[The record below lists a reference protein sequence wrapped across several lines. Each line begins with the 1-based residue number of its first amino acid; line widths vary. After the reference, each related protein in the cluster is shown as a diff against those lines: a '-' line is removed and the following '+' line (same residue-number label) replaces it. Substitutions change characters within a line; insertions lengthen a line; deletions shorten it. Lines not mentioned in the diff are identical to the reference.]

1 MAPIPRLA
9 SAAGPLSII
18 TSALF
23 GAFSGPNSSPPTN
36 GSAAAVWDT
45 KYTGTASF
53 FNLTTDTT
61 PASLIAS
68 PTSSKA
74 NSTTAPTSP
83 SLVYFN
89 TAANTFTG
97 CDNATFYG
105 TDNVALINPLQ
116 FGNVSSTNSTCGQW
130 IQVFNRVN
138 TDESIYAKIVGVCDD
153 CEYGS
158 VALNREALEGL
169 SYETPFELM
178 VFDDESELTIGNL
191 TDPSNPL
198 DPATNPI
205 SPKNLLNIVWNLSK
219 PPKPDP
225 ASSSVTN
232 PQPTKTTPAAVPATT
247 TATTTTKITTTTTTK
262 TTTTTTSKSTPKPTS
277 NPGSG
282 TWYTGRATWYSDT
295 HGQCE
300 HNYSQSD
307 MIVAVNEAQ
316 MGGGTKICG
325 KKILVTE
332 KGSNTQVVVT
342 VVDMCPSQ
350 YCNFGDL
357 DLSQG
362 AFKKF
367 AGLGVGVLK
376 LTWQFI

>member
-9 SAAGPLSII
+9 AAAGPLSII
-18 TSALF
+18 TNALF
-23 GAFSGPNSSPPTN
+23 GAFSGPTSSPPTD
-36 GSAAAVWDT
+36 GSAAVVWDT
-45 KYTGTASF
+45 QYTGTASF
-53 FNLTTDTT
+53 FNLTTDVTSINTTVAKPTT
-61 PASLIAS
+61 P
-68 PTSSKA
+68 KA
-74 NSTTAPTSP
+74 NSTTTITSP
-83 SLVYFN
+83 TLVYYN
-89 TAANTFTG
+89 STADAFTG
-97 CDNATFYG
+97 CDNKTFYR
-105 TDNVALINPLQ
+105 TDNVALMNPLQ
-116 FGNVSSTNSTCGQW
+116 FGTIISKNSTCGQW
-130 IQVFNRVN
+130 VQVFNRVN
-138 TDESIYAKIVGVCDD
+138 TDESVYAKIVGVCDD

-158 VALNREALEGL
+158 LALNREGLQGL

-178 VFDDESELTIGNL
+178 VFDNESELTIGDL
-191 TDPSNPL
+191 TDPESHL

-205 SPKNLLNIVWNLSK
+205 SPKDLLNIVWKLSE
-219 PPKPDP
+219 PPKP
-225 ASSSVTN
+225 VTV
-232 PQPTKTTPAAVPATT
+232 PTTTVTSPTDMPTKTTTPVRTT
-247 TATTTTKITTTTTTK
+247 TTTTTTTK
-262 TTTTTTSKSTPKPTS
+262 TTTTKSAKPTPKPTS

-282 TWYTGRATWYSDT
+282 GSWYTGRATWYSDT

-316 MGGGTKICG
+316 MGNGKKICG

-332 KGSNTQVVVT
+332 KGSNTQVVLT

>member
-1 MAPIPRLA
+1 MAPIPRL
-9 SAAGPLSII
+9 AAGPLSII

-36 GSAAAVWDT
+36 GSAAAVWDA

-53 FNLTTDTT
+53 FNLTTDITPSSPVTSPTT
-61 PASLIAS
+61 P
-68 PTSSKA
+68 PA
-74 NSTTAPTSP
+74 NSTTSP
-83 SLVYFN
+83 SLVYYN
-89 TAANTFTG
+89 ASTNAYTG
-97 CDNATFYG
+97 CDKKAFYT

-116 FGNVSSTNSTCGQW
+116 FGNISSTNSTCGQW
-130 IQVFNRVN
+130 IQVYNRVN

-158 VALNREALEGL
+158 VALNREALQGL

-178 VFDDESELTIGNL
+178 VFDDESTLTIANL
-191 TDPSNPL
+191 TDPENKLP
-198 DPATNPI
+198 PTTPI
-205 SPKNLLNIVWNLSK
+205 SPKNLLNIVWNLSEA
-219 PPKPDP
+219 PK
-225 ASSSVTN
+225 
-232 PQPTKTTPAAVPATT
+232 QPSPTT
-247 TATTTTKITTTTTTK
+247 TATSTASPTVTTKPTTTKTTTTK
-262 TTTTTTSKSTPKPTS
+262 TTTTKTTTKPTPKPTS
-277 NPGSG
+277 DPKPGNGGS
-282 TWYTGRATWYSDT
+282 WYTGRATWYSDT

-316 MGGGTKICG
+316 MGKGKNICG

-332 KGSNTQVVVT
+332 KNSNTQVVVT
-342 VVDMCPSQ
+342 VVDMCPSK

-376 LTWQFI
+376 LTWTFL

>member
-9 SAAGPLSII
+9 ASAGPLSII

-36 GSAAAVWDT
+36 GSPAAVWDT

-53 FNLTTDTT
+53 FNLTSDTT
-61 PASLIAS
+61 PASPVAS
-68 PTSSKA
+68 PTSPKA

-97 CDNATFYG
+97 CDNKTFYR

-116 FGNVSSTNSTCGQW
+116 FGDVSSTNSTCGQW
-130 IQVFNRVN
+130 IQVSNRVN

-158 VALNREALEGL
+158 VALNREALQGL

-178 VFDDESELTIGNL
+178 IFDNESELTIGNL

-205 SPKNLLNIVWNLSK
+205 SPKNLLNIVWSLST
-219 PPKPDP
+219 PPKPSP
-225 ASSSVTN
+225 VASSSVAN
-232 PQPTKTTPAAVPATT
+232 PNPTKTTPAAVPTT
-247 TATTTTKITTTTTTK
+247 STTTTTQ
-262 TTTTTTSKSTPKPTS
+262 TTTTTSKPTPKPTS
-277 NPGSG
+277 NPGSGGG

-316 MGGGTKICG
+316 MGKGKNICG
-325 KKILVTE
+325 KKILVTD

-342 VVDMCPSQ
+342 VVDMCPSS

>member
-1 MAPIPRLA
+1 MI
-9 SAAGPLSII
+9 
-18 TSALF
+18 F
-23 GAFSGPNSSPPTN
+23 
-36 GSAAAVWDT
+36 
-45 KYTGTASF
+45 
-53 FNLTTDTT
+53 
-61 PASLIAS
+61 
-68 PTSSKA
+68 
-74 NSTTAPTSP
+74 
-83 SLVYFN
+83 
-89 TAANTFTG
+89 
-97 CDNATFYG
+97 DN
-105 TDNVALINPLQ
+105 
-116 FGNVSSTNSTCGQW
+116 
-130 IQVFNRVN
+130 
-138 TDESIYAKIVGVCDD
+138 
-153 CEYGS
+153 
-158 VALNREALEGL
+158 
-169 SYETPFELM
+169 
-178 VFDDESELTIGNL
+178 ESELTIGNL

-205 SPKNLLNIVWNLSK
+205 SPKNLLNIVWSLST
-219 PPKPDP
+219 PPKPSP
-225 ASSSVTN
+225 VASSSVAN
-232 PQPTKTTPAAVPATT
+232 PNPTKTTPAAVPTT
-247 TATTTTKITTTTTTK
+247 STTTTQ
-262 TTTTTTSKSTPKPTS
+262 TTTTTSKPTPKPTS
-277 NPGSG
+277 NPGSGGG

-316 MGGGTKICG
+316 MGKGKNICG

-342 VVDMCPSQ
+342 VVDMCPSS

>member
-1 MAPIPRLA
+1 MAPIPRL
-9 SAAGPLSII
+9 AAGPLSII

-36 GSAAAVWDT
+36 GSAAAIWDA

-53 FNLTTDTT
+53 FNLTTDSTPSSPVTSPTT
-61 PASLIAS
+61 P
-68 PTSSKA
+68 PA
-74 NSTTAPTSP
+74 NSTTSP
-83 SLVYFN
+83 SLVFYN
-89 TAANTFTG
+89 TTANTYTG
-97 CDNATFYG
+97 CDKKTFYP

-116 FGNVSSTNSTCGQW
+116 FGDISSTNSTCGQW
-130 IQVFNRVN
+130 IQVHNRIN

-158 VALNREALEGL
+158 VALNREALQGL
-169 SYETPFELM
+169 SYETPFEVM
-178 VFDDESELTIGNL
+178 VFDDESTLTIADL
-191 TDPSNPL
+191 TDP
-198 DPATNPI
+198 DPENKLPPTTPI
-205 SPKNLLNIVWNLSK
+205 SPKNLLNVVWNLSEA
-219 PPKPDP
+219 PK
-225 ASSSVTN
+225 
-232 PQPTKTTPAAVPATT
+232 QPSPT
-247 TATTTTKITTTTTTK
+247 TATSTASASQPAKPTPPPVAPTKTTTTK
-262 TTTTTTSKSTPKPTS
+262 TTTTTTAKPTPKPS
-277 NPGSG
+277 SNPNPGSG
-282 TWYTGRATWYSDT
+282 GSWYTGRATWYSDT

-316 MGGGTKICG
+316 MGKGKSICG

-332 KGSNTQVVVT
+332 KNSNTQVVVT
-342 VVDMCPSQ
+342 VVDMCPSS
-350 YCNFGDL
+350 YCNFGDI

-376 LTWQFI
+376 LTWTFL